1 MVMQHTKHQ
10 GSRPSG
16 FRQEDFI
23 MFYFPYTS
31 ICTTCDPPLP
41 LLIQTKLEV
50 HLVIT
55 PKHQGLRSCGF
66 RQEDR
71 FRFSLN
77 KPRQQNHKRLKLKWT

>member
-1 MVMQHTKHQ
+1 MVMQNTKHQ

-50 HLVIT
+50 HLVMLHAKASR
-55 PKHQGLRSCGF
+55 P
-66 RQEDR
+66 
-71 FRFSLN
+71 
-77 KPRQQNHKRLKLKWT
+77 